1 MTIQDVEM
9 QDISFGDMLDDYL
22 YKMPERGQILEATVI
37 EADENEIL
45 LDVGLKRDAVVTRKD
60 LSYLDQSVIDSLV
73 PGKQTLAYVLQPFSN
88 DGELVV
94 SINKAL
100 ELEDWQKAKDLMEA
114 NETIMV
120 NTIGMNRGGAL
131 VQFGRLQGFI
141 PNSHLYTNK
150 DQIEGQDVKVKV
162 IEIERQRNRLVFS
175 EREAI
180 FEAKKARMEKMSV
193 GDVVV
198 GKVVHM
204 TNFGAFVDIG
214 GADGLVHVSNIVH
227 QHISHPS
234 AALEVGQEIEVRIEE
249 IDIERERIS
258 LNRKALLPD
267 PWETFT
273 ARYNVGDLVS
283 GRVTNVVDYGI
294 FVSAPGGMEGLVHT
308 SKMQSLNLSHP
319 SDMFQSGDEV
329 QVRILDI
336 DFGRQRVQMD
346 IDSLSV
352 EEQAEWMHDRRED
365 TDDSVTDELATA
377 FGVDDDNADAVQE
390 PSADMDD
397 AIDAAVVD
405 LSADMDV
412 DTDTEAVQEPSADMD
427 IDNDADEE
435 PVVTEE

>member
-1 MTIQDVEM
+1 MTIQDIEM
-9 QDISFGDMLDDYL
+9 QDISFGDMLDNYL
-22 YKMPERGQILEATVI
+22 YEMPERGQILEATVI

-60 LSYLDQSVIDSLV
+60 LSYLDQSVIDTLV
-73 PGKQTLAYVLQPFSN
+73 PGKKTLAYVLQPYSN
-88 DGELVV
+88 DEQLVV

-100 ELEDWQKAKDLMEA
+100 ELEDWQKAKELMEA
-114 NETIMV
+114 NETIV
-120 NTIGMNRGGAL
+120 VTSTGVNRGGAL
-131 VQFGRLQGFI
+131 VRFGRLQGFI

-150 DQIEGQDVKVKV
+150 NDIEGAEIEVKV

-180 FEAKKARMEKMSV
+180 FEAKKARMETMNV

-204 TNFGAFVDIG
+204 TDFGAFVDLG

-234 AALEVGQEIEVRIEE
+234 SALEIGQEIEVRIEE

-258 LNRKALLPD
+258 LNRKVLLPD

-273 ARYNVGDLVS
+273 ARYSVGDLVT
-283 GRVTNVVDYGI
+283 GHVTNVVDYGI

-319 SDMFQSGDEV
+319 SDMFKSGDEV
-329 QVRILDI
+329 LIRILDI
-336 DFGRQRVQMD
+336 DFDRQRVQMD

-352 EEQAEWMHDRRED
+352 DEQVEWMQDRRDDIVDDELEAD
-365 TDDSVTDELATA
+365 TD
-377 FGVDDDNADAVQE
+377 
-390 PSADMDD
+390 
-397 AIDAAVVD
+397 ID
-405 LSADMDV
+405 
-412 DTDTEAVQEPSADMD
+412 Q
-427 IDNDADEE
+427 DADEATVINAE
-435 PVVTEE
+435 

>member
-1 MTIQDVEM
+1 MTIQDIEM
-9 QDISFGDMLDDYL
+9 QDISFGDMLDNYL
-22 YKMPERGQILEATVI
+22 YEMPERGQILEATVI

-60 LSYLDQSVIDSLV
+60 LSYLNQDVIDSLV
-73 PGKQTLAYVLQPFSN
+73 PGKKTLAYVLQPYSN
-88 DGELVV
+88 DEQLVV

-100 ELEDWQKAKDLMEA
+100 ELEDWQKAKELMEA
-114 NETIMV
+114 SETIMV
-120 NTIGMNRGGAL
+120 TSVGVNRGGAL
-131 VQFGRLQGFI
+131 VRFGRLQGFI

-150 DQIEGQDVKVKV
+150 NEIDGQELEVKV

-180 FEAKKARMEKMSV
+180 FEAKKARMETMNV
-193 GDVVV
+193 GDVMV

-204 TNFGAFVDIG
+204 TDFGAFVDLG

-258 LNRKALLPD
+258 LNRKVLLPD

-273 ARYNVGDLVS
+273 ARYNVGDLVT

-319 SDMFQSGDEV
+319 SDMFKSGDEV
-329 QVRILDI
+329 LIRILDI
-336 DFGRQRVQMD
+336 DFNRQRVQMD
-346 IDSLSV
+346 IDSLTV
-352 EEQAEWMHDRRED
+352 DEQVEWMQERR
-365 TDDSVTDELATA
+365 DDMSDDETE
-377 FGVDDDNADAVQE
+377 ADA
-390 PSADMDD
+390 DTYDD
-397 AIDAAVVD
+397 
-405 LSADMDV
+405 
-412 DTDTEAVQEPSADMD
+412 E
-427 IDNDADEE
+427 DETTVITAE
-435 PVVTEE
+435 

>member
-1 MTIQDVEM
+1 LTIQDIEM
-9 QDISFGDMLDDYL
+9 QDISFGDMLDNYL

-60 LSYLDQSVIDSLV
+60 LSYLNQDVIDSLV
-73 PGKQTLAYVLQPFSN
+73 PGKKTLAYVLQPYSN
-88 DGELVV
+88 DEQLVV

-100 ELEDWQKAKDLMEA
+100 ELEDWQKAKELMEA
-114 NETIMV
+114 SETIMV
-120 NTIGMNRGGAL
+120 TSVGVNRGGAL
-131 VQFGRLQGFI
+131 VRFGRLQGFI

-150 DQIEGQDVKVKV
+150 NEIEGKEIEVKV

-180 FEAKKARMEKMSV
+180 FEAKKARMETMNV
-193 GDVVV
+193 GDVMV

-204 TNFGAFVDIG
+204 TDFGAFVDLG

-258 LNRKALLPD
+258 LNRKVLLPD

-273 ARYNVGDLVS
+273 ARYNVGDLVT

-319 SDMFQSGDEV
+319 SDMFKSGDEV
-329 QVRILDI
+329 LIRILDI
-336 DFGRQRVQMD
+336 DFNRQRVQMD

-352 EEQAEWMHDRRED
+352 DEQVEWMQERRDDMADDETETDADTHHD
-365 TDDSVTDELATA
+365 TDETTVITA
-377 FGVDDDNADAVQE
+377 E
-390 PSADMDD
+390 
-397 AIDAAVVD
+397 
-405 LSADMDV
+405 
-412 DTDTEAVQEPSADMD
+412 
-427 IDNDADEE
+427 
-435 PVVTEE
+435 